1 MMVAVRSMGTTVD
14 KKKEVVR
21 KPCIECTIENGTER
35 RKRK

>member
-1 MMVAVRSMGTTVD
+1 MAVAVRRMGTTVD

-21 KPCIECTIENGTER
+21 KPCIECIIENGTER

>member
-1 MMVAVRSMGTTVD
+1 MAVAVRRMGSTVD

-21 KPCIECTIENGTER
+21 KPYIECTIENGTER